1 MSWIAGGWTLAGI
14 TTLSG
19 GRPYSLSLAA
29 GVNNG
34 APSWPN
40 RIGSGKLDNPDRA
53 RWFDAGAF
61 VAPPP
66 NTYGN
71 VGRGVL
77 YGPGQTNVDIS
88 FIKRTMFK
96 ERFAVIFQLDA
107 FNLSNT
113 PFFGFPNAS
122 IGSPTVG
129 QITTTN
135 SDNRDLQFG
144 LKFNF

>member
-1 MSWIAGGWTLAGI
+1 
-14 TTLSG
+14 
-19 GRPYSLSLAA
+19 
-29 GVNNG
+29 
-34 APSWPN
+34 
-40 RIGSGKLDNPDRA
+40 
-53 RWFDAGAF
+53 
-61 VAPPP
+61 
-66 NTYGN
+66 
-71 VGRGVL
+71 L